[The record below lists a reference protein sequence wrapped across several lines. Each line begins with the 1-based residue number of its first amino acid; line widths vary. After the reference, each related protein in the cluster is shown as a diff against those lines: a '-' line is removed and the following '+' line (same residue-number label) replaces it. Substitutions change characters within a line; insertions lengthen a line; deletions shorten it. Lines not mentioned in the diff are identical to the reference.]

1 GRAGRRALWRPSPVQ
16 RGRREARLRSA
27 RFWWRYRA
35 SRSED
40 NAGIA
45 QVAVAVDE
53 VDLPDLDF
61 PTPRALD
68 EAVAAPTRQK
78 SRPVH
83 AKLADQEIGADHAHG
98 VLAGGE
104 YFDIRDHP
112 HRAGFRR
119 LRPSITGAQ
128 AIDPVLHAPAIVER
142 HRDLPPRVTAF
153 RRSRHPID
161 AFGRIHCQPFV
172 EAQLIEQARF
182 ALEQQAETIAYLG
195 RGDCQLLALP
205 IAEVFHQ
212 VAIELVVDVIGT
224 DRGIVD
230 GLHVHAHGSR

>member
-1 GRAGRRALWRPSPVQ
+1 
-16 RGRREARLRSA
+16 RREARLRSA

-53 VDLPDLDF
+53 IDLPDLNF
-61 PTPRALD
+61 PTPRALE

-83 AKLADQEIGADHAHG
+83 AKLADQEIGADHADG
-98 VLAGGE
+98 ALAGGE

-119 LRPSITGAQ
+119 LRPGRRGAQ
-128 AIDPVLHAPAIVER
+128 AINPVLHAAAIVER
-142 HRDLPPRVTAF
+142 HREVPPRVPAL
-153 RRSRHPID
+153 RRSRLPVD
-161 AFGRIHCQPFV
+161 AFGRIHCQPF
-172 EAQLIEQARF
+172 A
-182 ALEQQAETIAYLG
+182 
-195 RGDCQLLALP
+195 D
-205 IAEVFHQ
+205 
-212 VAIELVVDVIGT
+212 
-224 DRGIVD
+224 
-230 GLHVHAHGSR
+230 